1 MPLGAQEK
9 RGHHATA
16 SALLDVSLRPGL
28 FAHVPYDLVPRAPF
42 QDEMVAL
49 TCTTD
54 PTVLLLPVDYFL
66 IKLFILIFF

>member
-1 MPLGAQEK
+1 MPLRAQEK

-16 SALLDVSLRPGL
+16 SALLDISLRPGI

-54 PTVLLLPVDYFL
+54 PTVLQLVD
-66 IKLFILIFF
+66 FFFN

>member
-9 RGHHATA
+9 RRHHATA

-54 PTVLLLPVDYFL
+54 PTVLLPVDYFL
-66 IKLFILIFF
+66 IKLFILRFF